1 MDIFDGF
8 QCRQCLLIK
17 DCVLPFLESRKAVE
31 EGFLRVVRELVLP
44 ESLIDQSANRQ
55 KDGEGKG
62 EGSHGVGAGGSIPL
76 ASRFG
81 SVRFA
86 FHFLVMKTYRDISM
100 INSPFSNNDL
110 IEYISFINIPL
121 KKSFDVLPQVSHIIE
136 GCGPNLSCKSIKSTS
151 FVMITVPVVLAA

>member
-62 EGSHGVGAGGSIPL
+62 EGSHGA
-76 ASRFG
+76 
-81 SVRFA
+81 
-86 FHFLVMKTYRDISM
+86 
-100 INSPFSNNDL
+100 
-110 IEYISFINIPL
+110 
-121 KKSFDVLPQVSHIIE
+121 
-136 GCGPNLSCKSIKSTS
+136 
-151 FVMITVPVVLAA
+151 